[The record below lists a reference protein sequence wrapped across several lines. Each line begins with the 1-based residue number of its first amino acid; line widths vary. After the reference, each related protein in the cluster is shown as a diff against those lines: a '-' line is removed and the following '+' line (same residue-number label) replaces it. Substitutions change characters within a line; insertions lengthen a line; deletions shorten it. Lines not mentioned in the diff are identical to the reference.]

1 VLQIQMGR
9 ERPVDPAADWLGRSS
24 IGARPGMSE
33 TEAWMA
39 GRGVWL
45 LNTDRA
51 LRQDEVQFIDPS
63 GTVLAVAT
71 ITGLTKCGGYFA
83 LEGKLLLGDP
93 RVGQPTTTPHR
104 SRNPVAYFDDAPPR
118 RRQRPR

>member
-1 VLQIQMGR
+1 VLQIQLSR
-9 ERPVDPAADWLGRSS
+9 EQSVDPAVDWLGRAS
-24 IGARPGMSE
+24 IGAKPGMSE
-33 TEAWMA
+33 AEAWTA

-51 LRQDEVQFIDPS
+51 LRQDEVQIVDRS
-63 GTVLAVAT
+63 GKVLAIAT

-83 LEGKLLLGDP
+83 LEGKLLVGDP

-104 SRNPVAYFDDAPPR
+104 SRNPVAYFDDAPRHR
-118 RRQRPR
+118 RPAR